1 MIEFHAVFQL
11 IQFPFHF
18 DRFSCVHIH
27 SLPVRY
33 DRIYGDE
40 KVCRTGED
48 KVENLKET
56 TISSKEIFKG
66 RIIDLYVE
74 EVELPNGKT
83 STREIVKHPGAVAVI
98 ALTKDQ
104 KIVMVEQYRK
114 PLGRTIVEIPAGKLE
129 KGEEPET
136 TAKRELE
143 EETGYTCDE
152 LEPLISFYTSPGF
165 ADELVHLF
173 IAKNLEKLT
182 HKAELDEDEFVEVME
197 VTLEEAQEMIVN
209 QQIFDAKTAYAVQ
222 YLQLMQKRA
231 QR

>member
-1 MIEFHAVFQL
+1 M
-11 IQFPFHF
+11 
-18 DRFSCVHIH
+18 D
-27 SLPVRY
+27 
-33 DRIYGDE
+33 
-40 KVCRTGED
+40 
-48 KVENLKET
+48 NLKET

-66 RIIDLYVE
+66 RVIDLYVE

-83 STREIVKHPGAVAVI
+83 STREIVKHPGAVAVL
-98 ALTKDQ
+98 ALTNDH

-129 KGEEPET
+129 KGEEPIT

-143 EETGYTCDE
+143 EETGYTCEE

-173 IAKNLEKLT
+173 IAKDLKKLT

-197 VTLEEAQEMIVN
+197 ITLEEAQEMIVN

-222 YLQLMQKRA
+222 YLQLMQKSE
-231 QR
+231 QK